1 MPTGFL
7 VVRETHQAC
16 RSCVNNMKNSL
27 RFLSLCFVAI
37 AAFAI
42 QVSAQSG
49 ISGSV
54 KDQNGDAVA
63 GATVSVSSESSRIGL
78 TTVTSRE
85 GTFTFNAVPSG
96 SYTLRV
102 LAQGFAIAEQ
112 SIQSGASNVAV
123 SLAIGESRVTVTADI
138 GQSEEAKNVPQAVNL
153 ISTEQIMQ
161 RATSVMGQ
169 AGKEEAGINYQR
181 TSPTLGAIVIR
192 GLTGKN
198 VVNFVDGVRFTH
210 AGQRGGISTF
220 FNLNEPSTMQSIE
233 VLRGPN
239 GAQYGSDSLSGTV
252 NMVSK
257 NPAYGFETPE
267 FHGEFNPGFGTADR
281 SFGTSALLSYGTR
294 KFGGYVNMNGRRI
307 GNVRT
312 ADGVDTH
319 SAITRFL
326 GLPSTVKYTVN
337 PGTGFQQYGFASKL
351 AYSPSD
357 DQQLTFFYQ
366 RSQQDNGK
374 RFDQMLGGDGNLI
387 ADLRNLM
394 LDFGYLRYVKRN
406 VGPFDSLSLTGSY
419 NSQREERVN
428 QGGQG
433 NPVGDITHQYERTS
447 TWGVSGFL
455 DKRIGRNNTILFGGD
470 FYHEKVNSPAYILN
484 PVSNVVTISRPRVPD
499 DTTFASGGVYVQ
511 DVWEVIPTRLR
522 ISGALRYSAMSYNVD
537 GTKSPVVAGRQLWLT
552 DTLQTG
558 DISGRIG
565 AVVRATDELRFAFN
579 YSRGFRYPSMTDLG
593 TLGLTG
599 DGFEVDHIT
608 AGALG
613 GTIGTTAGAA
623 AVTTGIPVAK
633 QESEYSN
640 NYDFSV
646 RYTHK
651 RVDTTFTVF
660 RLDIDNA
667 VTKQA
672 LILPAGAVGRSL
684 GSDVITS
691 QNANGTVFVAASASP
706 VLVRANYTAAKI
718 WGVEYEMLARLTD
731 GLNLKANYT
740 YVKAADKATGVP
752 PNIEGGTPPP
762 TAFLSLRHNWSRFWV
777 EAYTTLAG
785 RQDRLSS
792 GDLADRRTGAGR
804 SRSQIQNYF
813 RRGACVNGLTTPGGS
828 GCGSAGG
835 ILIATGE
842 TQAQVQNRLLPIGAT
857 INGVLI
863 VNDSTV
869 VPLYTYLPG
878 YGVANVRGGF
888 RINENANIF
897 WAFEN
902 VLDQRYRNP
911 SWGIDGTG
919 RSFTA
924 QFRFKF

>member
-1 MPTGFL
+1 
-7 VVRETHQAC
+7 
-16 RSCVNNMKNSL
+16 MKYSL
-27 RFLSLCFVAI
+27 RFLSLCLVAI
-37 AAFAI
+37 VAFAA

-63 GATVSVSSESSRIGL
+63 GATVSISSGSSRVGM

-85 GTFTFNAVPSG
+85 GIFTFNAVPAG

-102 LAQGFAIAEQ
+102 LAQGFAVAEQ
-112 SIQSGASNVAV
+112 TIDAGANNVAV
-123 SLAIGESRVTVTADI
+123 SLAIGESRVTVTAEI
-138 GQSEEAKNVPQAVNL
+138 GQSEEAKNVPQAISL
-153 ISTEQIMQ
+153 ITTEQIME
-161 RATSVMGQ
+161 RATSVMAQ
-169 AGKEEAGINYQR
+169 AGQEEAGLNYQR
-181 TSPTLGAIVIR
+181 TSPTIGAIVIR

-220 FNLNEPSTMQSIE
+220 FNLNEPSTMQTIE

-267 FHGEFNPGFGTADR
+267 FHGEFNPGFSTADR
-281 SFGTSALLSYGTR
+281 SVGTSALLSYGTR
-294 KFGGYVNMNGRRI
+294 KFGGYINMNGRRI
-307 GNVRT
+307 GDIRT

-337 PGTGFQQYGFASKL
+337 PQTGFQQYGFASKL
-351 AYSPSD
+351 AYSPTD

-366 RSQQDNGK
+366 RSQQDDGK
-374 RFDQMLGGDGNLI
+374 RFDQLLGGDGNLI

-433 NPVGDITHQYERTS
+433 NPAGDITHQYERTS
-447 TWGVSGFL
+447 TWGFSGFL
-455 DKRIGRNNTILFGGD
+455 DKRIGRNNTLLFGGD
-470 FYHEKVNSPAYILN
+470 FYHEKVNAPAYIQN
-484 PVSNVVTISRPRVPD
+484 PVSNLVTISRPRVPD
-499 DTTFASGGVYVQ
+499 DATFASGGVFVQ
-511 DVWEVIPTRLR
+511 DVWEAIPTRLR
-522 ISGALRYSAMSYNVD
+522 ITGALRYSGMSYNAD
-537 GTKSPVVAGRQLWLT
+537 GTKSPIVAGRQLWLT
-552 DTLQTG
+552 DSLETS

-565 AVVRATDELRFAFN
+565 AVIRATDELRFAFN

-608 AGALG
+608 AGAYG

-623 AVTTGIPVAK
+623 AVTTGIPVSQ
-633 QESEYSN
+633 QESEFSN

-646 RYTHK
+646 RYQNK
-651 RVDTTFTVF
+651 RVDSTLTVF

-672 LILPAGAVGRSL
+672 LILPAGAVGKFL

-691 QNANGTVFVAASASP
+691 QTANGTVFVAASANP
-706 VLVRANYTAAKI
+706 VLVRANFTAAKI
-718 WGVEYEMLARLTD
+718 WGVEYELQARLTD
-731 GLNLKANYT
+731 RLNLRANYT
-740 YVKAADKATGVP
+740 YTKASDKATGVP

-762 TAFLSLRHNWSRFWV
+762 TGFLGLRHNWSKFWV
-777 EAYTTLAG
+777 EGYTTLAG

-804 SRSQIQNYF
+804 SRAQIQNYF
-813 RRGACVNGLTTPGGS
+813 RRGACVNGLTTPGGG
-828 GCGSAGG
+828 GCGTAGG

-863 VNDSTV
+863 VNDNTV

-888 RINENANIF
+888 TINDHANIF

-902 VLDQRYRNP
+902 ILDQKYRNP